1 MFYEEKFK
9 IGLKDIGKENRV
21 KNKAILEMLEN
32 IGAFQSDLI
41 GYGINDVLKNK
52 VTWILLDWKLKIID
66 RPKYDQEIK
75 IKTWARYANKFFT
88 YRDYELYV
96 DSKLVAIATSKW
108 ALVNVETG
116 KMAGIS
122 QKVLDAYQVE
132 EKHVFEEKNMDK
144 IKAPDNYESSIKY
157 TVIRKDIDVNKHLH
171 NLYYLDLA
179 YEALPEEVYEQERPF
194 DNVRIMYKKEVKLG
208 EQVECQYTKQG
219 QKHIVTIK
227 NKDNTKI
234 HSVIE
239 LY

>member
-1 MFYEEKFK
+1 MFFK
-9 IGLKDIGKENRV
+9 N
-21 KNKAILEMLEN
+21 
-32 IGAFQSDLI
+32 F
-41 GYGINDVLKNK
+41 K
-52 VTWILLDWKLKIID
+52 VWETELAGRKL
-66 RPKYDQEIK
+66 
-75 IKTWARYANKFFT
+75 T
-88 YRDYELYV
+88 L
-96 DSKLVAIATSKW
+96 
-108 ALVNVETG
+108 ETG

-132 EKHVFEEKNMDK
+132 EKHVFEEKDMDK

>member
-1 MFYEEKFK
+1 
-9 IGLKDIGKENRV
+9 
-21 KNKAILEMLEN
+21 
-32 IGAFQSDLI
+32 
-41 GYGINDVLKNK
+41 
-52 VTWILLDWKLKIID
+52 
-66 RPKYDQEIK
+66 
-75 IKTWARYANKFFT
+75 
-88 YRDYELYV
+88 
-96 DSKLVAIATSKW
+96 
-108 ALVNVETG
+108 
-116 KMAGIS
+116 
-122 QKVLDAYQVE
+122 
-132 EKHVFEEKNMDK
+132 MDK